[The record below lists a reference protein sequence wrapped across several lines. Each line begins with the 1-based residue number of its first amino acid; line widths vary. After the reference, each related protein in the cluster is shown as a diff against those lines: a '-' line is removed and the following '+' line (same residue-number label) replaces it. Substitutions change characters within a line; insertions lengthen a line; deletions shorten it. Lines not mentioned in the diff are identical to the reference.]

1 MLPESSSV
9 YELLQHLLPPQSPPP
24 SPLQRWLPWSGT
36 LPRHRLSALRSLAQ
50 VIFINNPL
58 SGLML
63 LVALLLSSPRLAL
76 MAVMGTAAAQLSSH
90 LLRADSQLRG
100 QGIHGFN
107 GALVGCAIAVLGEG
121 RPHGTGL
128 SGLFLVLV
136 GGALTTLVMDLWRR
150 LQQKTAPHRW
160 LPPPLTMPFIVVSWC
175 LLPLAGPPAE
185 VTAVVPLSVP
195 SASNG
200 AFALQSLFGG
210 LSASFGQ
217 VFLCDDP
224 LSGVLVL
231 LAVTLASPLAALLG
245 LLGALASM
253 ATALVLGAD
262 PASVAVGLEGYNG
275 LLVTI
280 AVGGIFF
287 APSRRSLLAGL
298 CGSAM
303 VYPAAQL
310 QSWLLPGLP
319 RLTLPFVLIT
329 WLLLGL
335 IRRGLPALIPVTF
348 HAVLT
353 PEEHRHRFLV
363 ARDLLGT
370 FRRRLRLA
378 QQGRPAPH
386 NPLPAP
392 LVDTSEA
399 LLRQLDK
406 DNDGRLSLAEFRQ
419 ALSSCGHA
427 DALPRLQA
435 VLEVM
440 DRDGDGMLD
449 VHEFGQLILRLQ
461 RLQDSEHRLL
471 LYLMPADAN
480 GDDRLDGPELQ
491 RLLRSIGQPPL
502 NSAEQAQVFGV
513 TGAPLTWRQF
523 VDQLLLA

>member
-1 MLPESSSV
+1 
-9 YELLQHLLPPQSPPP
+9 
-24 SPLQRWLPWSGT
+24 
-36 LPRHRLSALRSLAQ
+36 
-50 VIFINNPL
+50 
-58 SGLML
+58 
-63 LVALLLSSPRLAL
+63 
-76 MAVMGTAAAQLSSH
+76 
-90 LLRADSQLRG
+90 
-100 QGIHGFN
+100 
-107 GALVGCAIAVLGEG
+107 
-121 RPHGTGL
+121 
-128 SGLFLVLV
+128 
-136 GGALTTLVMDLWRR
+136 
-150 LQQKTAPHRW
+150 
-160 LPPPLTMPFIVVSWC
+160 
-175 LLPLAGPPAE
+175 
-185 VTAVVPLSVP
+185 
-195 SASNG
+195 
-200 AFALQSLFGG
+200 
-210 LSASFGQ
+210 
-217 VFLCDDP
+217 
-224 LSGVLVL
+224 
-231 LAVTLASPLAALLG
+231 
-245 LLGALASM
+245 
-253 ATALVLGAD
+253 
-262 PASVAVGLEGYNG
+262 
-275 LLVTI
+275 
-280 AVGGIFF
+280 
-287 APSRRSLLAGL
+287 
-298 CGSAM
+298 
-303 VYPAAQL
+303 
-310 QSWLLPGLP
+310 
-319 RLTLPFVLIT
+319 
-329 WLLLGL
+329 
-335 IRRGLPALIPVTF
+335 
-348 HAVLT
+348 
-353 PEEHRHRFLV
+353 V